1 MSIDPQDLTGAAF
14 VQDPYPYYR
23 RLRASEAP
31 LWLPPKPGT
40 ASSGMLFF
48 SRYREAMAVFT
59 CAQGM
64 SKSIRR
70 VRSDTTRTAF
80 DMHMLHRDGP
90 DHLRLRRLVSD
101 WFSVKAMD
109 PLRPMMGEVARNLVT
124 PLLQKSEFD
133 FVAEFAEPLPLSI
146 IAQLIGVPA
155 ADMPQVRTWS
165 LALCDG
171 FDSLL
176 ADTVVLARQQRA
188 LNEFIA
194 YVEGLLDAK
203 EPRPESTLLGYLV
216 RAGAAQLSREELVA
230 MVGFLLFAGHENSVN
245 LIANAV
251 WLLLSHPQQWTLLRE
266 QPALLQSAIEEV
278 LRFES
283 PEQRSSFRVTDAALD
298 IAGHQ
303 LEPGQQIS
311 VIIGSANRDE
321 AVFDRAEVFDV
332 RRSPNAHLAFGIGIH
347 NCLGKTLARVET
359 QVALQ
364 VLLELLPAPALCEQH
379 PHWRRNSFFR
389 GLGSLRMTAG

>member
-1 MSIDPQDLTGAAF
+1 MSAERQELTGDAF
-14 VQDPYPYYR
+14 IQDPYADYR
-23 RLRASEAP
+23 RLRARTEP
-31 LWLPPKPGT
+31 FWLAPKPGT

-48 SRYREAMAVFT
+48 SRYSEAMAVFT

-64 SKSIRR
+64 SKSIRQ
-70 VRSDTTRTAF
+70 VRSEDTRTAF

-109 PLRPMMGEVARNLVT
+109 RLRPMMDEVARNLLA
-124 PLLQKSEFD
+124 PLVRKSEFD
-133 FVAEFAEPLPLSI
+133 FVTEFAEPLPLAI
-146 IAQLIGVPA
+146 IARLIGVPD
-155 ADMPQVRTWS
+155 ADMPHVRAWS

-176 ADTVVLARQQRA
+176 ADAAVLARQKRA
-188 LNEFIA
+188 LHEFIA
-194 YVEGLLDAK
+194 YLEGLIDTSHAQ
-203 EPRPESTLLGYLV
+203 PESTLLGYLV
-216 RAGAAQLSREELVA
+216 QAGATRLNREELVA

-245 LIANAV
+245 LIGNAV
-251 WLLLSHPQQWTLLRE
+251 WLLLSHPEQWALLRA
-266 QPALLQSAIEEV
+266 QPVLVQSAVEEV

-283 PEQRSSFRVTDAALD
+283 PEQRSSFRVTETALAID
-298 IAGHQ
+298 GHA

-321 AVFDRAEVFDV
+321 TFFDRADVFDIQ
-332 RRSPNAHLAFGIGIH
+332 RNPNAHLAFGIGIH

-364 VLLELLPAPALCEQH
+364 VLLEQMPRAVLHDTQPR
-379 PHWRRNSFFR
+379 WRRNSFFR
-389 GLGSLRMTAG
+389 GLSALALAPE